1 LDTEIDVMFNCP
13 GALICNGTQRYCT
26 KVINSLKVSPRRRS
40 AETNLDR
47 IRCCIK
53 EVSDYPSSDETIW
66 RSLRSPDIQRLT
78 RNFLWKCVHNIFR
91 VGDFWR
97 HIYNLE
103 IFSQCTYCNIDESL
117 EHTMLDCA
125 GQRQVWALCAELW
138 DVNMA
143 SQAGRD

>member
-1 LDTEIDVMFNCP
+1 MFNCP
-13 GALICNGTQRYCT
+13 GVLICNGTQRYCA
-26 KVINSLKVSPRRRS
+26 KVINSLKVSPRRKS
-40 AETNLDR
+40 AETNLNR

-53 EVSDYPSSDETIW
+53 EVSDYLSSDETIW

-78 RNFLWKCVHNIFR
+78 RNFPWKCVHNIFR

-103 IFSQCTYCNIDESL
+103 IFSQCTYCNVDESL
-117 EHTMLDCA
+117 EHIMLDCA